1 MDCAAAKRF
10 FSRHNVPYDE
20 RSIENDRYRN
30 ELVKRHKRMAV
41 PTIVIGDAVVL
52 GFQANLHYIE
62 QLLGVRLAAPAEQPD
77 QT

>member
-1 MDCAAAKRF
+1 
-10 FSRHNVPYDE
+10 
-20 RSIENDRYRN
+20 
-30 ELVKRHKRMAV
+30 MAV